1 MPGTRNPVAT
11 AIIGLLAV
19 RARRGARLQRSGD
32 LRRRHHLPRRVQR
45 GGRADVRRPGD
56 RRRASRPAGSTPSS
70 WPATGC
76 SSRSGSTTP
85 GSATAP
91 PRRSRSGRCSGRSTL
106 ALDPQGERRARPRP
120 AHPAAAHRLAVRRRR
135 GVRRAVRHD
144 RPARHRAARAGAWT
158 RWPTTFRGTAPEVR
172 GALDGLSRL
181 STTIASRDEEIRTL
195 LAGTRNLS
203 EVLADRNAEV
213 EKLLSDGNLLLAEI
227 QRRRDAISA
236 LLDGTIA
243 LSEQLRGLVA
253 DNREQLRPTLEQLD
267 RVAALLQ
274 RNKDNLERG
283 AAQPGRVRPAVRQRH
298 RQRPVVRQLH
308 LRALPAP
315 ARPAQPGGVLTDV
328 LDRTPTGASCSSP
341 GSSP

>member
-11 AIIGLLAV
+11 AIVGLLVVVLVVVLAFNGPAIFGPGTTY
-19 RARRGARLQRSGD
+19 RAEFSEAAGLTSGD
-32 LRRRHHLPRRVQR
+32 MVTIAGVEAGRV
-45 GGRADVRRPGD
+45 GSVELAGD
-56 RRRASRPAGSTPSS
+56 RVLVTFTVEDAWVGDRTSASIEIRTLLGAK
-70 WPATGC
+70 
-76 SSRSGSTTP
+76 
-85 GSATAP
+85 
-91 PRRSRSGRCSGRSTL
+91 TL
-106 ALDPQGERRARPRP
+106 ALDPQGDVELDPDQPIPLRRTASPFDVVEAFDGLSGTIDQLDTEQLARSLDT
-120 AHPAAAHRLAVRRRR
+120 LAE
-135 GVRRAVRHD
+135 
-144 RPARHRAARAGAWT
+144 
-158 RWPTTFRGTAPEVR
+158 TFRGTAPEVR

-203 EVLADRNAEV
+203 EVLADRSDDV

-274 RNKDNLERG
+274 RNKDQLEEALRNQ
-283 AAQPGRVRPAVRQRH
+283 AVFVRLFAN
-298 RQRPVVRQLH
+298 
-308 LRALPAP
+308 A
-315 ARPAQPGGVLTDV
+315 
-328 LDRTPTGASCSSP
+328 TGNGQWFDSYICGLFP
-341 GSSP
+341 PPLGPINPEGC